1 MALPLSRACVTASQS
16 RRRAIGSMPVDGSSS
31 KMTAGF
37 PIRAIAVLSIRLLPP
52 LHRRRENA
60 GKGEDIQISYLQ
72 DSVSTNVSNAE
83 SQQALNMDI
92 RNAG

>member
-37 PIRAIAVLSIRLLPP
+37 PIRAIAVFNLRLFP
-52 LHRRRENA
+52 LLYHHKRGEKVEEKEKN
-60 GKGEDIQISYLQ
+60 KGTQVINS
-72 DSVSTNVSNAE
+72 
-83 SQQALNMDI
+83 
-92 RNAG
+92 